1 MPNRSCSCMV
11 CGRSKVPLVY
21 VVAGRV
27 WLPSGWPWVEGAR
40 PRRRSPGNEAA
51 VSVWPIGRRTQARCL
66 LSAECSRVW
75 EARRERQRQRE
86 RLPEDAML
94 RELRPGVGGECRWC
108 GEPVYRRDPAGYV
121 RVDRRSWWHRG
132 RVVHPDAEPE
142 PDCLGEYLAQAFT
155 FREQVRR
162 RDRGLCA
169 ACGRDCERVG
179 WDADHVVALEDGGEH
194 LLANAQ
200 TLCKPCHAAKTGR
213 ENSARA
219 ARRRGDLPDRQI
231 ALGDSV

>member
-1 MPNRSCSCMV
+1 VR
-11 CGRSKVPLVY
+11 GRG
-21 VVAGRV
+21 A
-27 WLPSGWPWVEGAR
+27 GAR
-40 PRRRSPGNEAA
+40 GTRRRSASGRLG
-51 VSVWPIGRRTQARCL
+51 VGRRRGVCCQRSARGC
-66 LSAECSRVW
+66 W

-169 ACGRDCERVG
+169 ACGRDCERCGLGRGSCRGVG
-179 WDADHVVALEDGGEH
+179 GRRRAFAGECADVVQAVSRGEDG
-194 LLANAQ
+194 A
-200 TLCKPCHAAKTGR
+200 
-213 ENSARA
+213 
-219 ARRRGDLPDRQI
+219 
-231 ALGDSV
+231 